1 MMNLEINKLDKK
13 TLRNFGLITGAI
25 VLVLFG
31 LFLPWVFSHK
41 LPYWPWVLTGILWG
55 LAMLS
60 PLALTHVYRIWM
72 RIGNC
77 LGWINSRII
86 LGIMF
91 YVIFLPSGIIMK
103 LLGKDPMTR
112 SLNKKQISY
121 RVAHTLR
128 NKDHVE
134 RPY

>member
-1 MMNLEINKLDKK
+1 MNLEFNNLDKK

-25 VLVLFG
+25 ISVLFG
-31 LFLPWVFSHK
+31 LLLPWIFNHD
-41 LPYWPWVLTGILWG
+41 LPLWPWIITGILWG
-55 LAMLS
+55 LAILS
-60 PLALTHVYRIWM
+60 PLTLMPVYRTWM
-72 RIGNC
+72 RVGYG

-91 YVIFLPSGIIMK
+91 YVIFLPSGIVMK
-103 LLGKDPMTR
+103 LFAKDPMTR

-121 RVAHTLR
+121 RVPHTLR

-134 RPY
+134 RPF

>member
-1 MMNLEINKLDKK
+1 MMNLEIDNLDKK
-13 TLRNFGLITGAI
+13 TLRNFGFITGAI
-25 VLVLFG
+25 ISILFG
-31 LFLPWVFSHK
+31 LFFPWVFSHD
-41 LPYWPWVLTGILWG
+41 LPIWPWIITGILWA

-60 PLALTHVYRIWM
+60 PLTLMPVYRTWM
-72 RIGNC
+72 RVGYG

-91 YVIFLPSGIIMK
+91 YVIFLPSGIVMK
-103 LLGKDPMTR
+103 LFGKDPMTR

-121 RVAHTLR
+121 RVPHTLR

-134 RPY
+134 RPF

>member
-1 MMNLEINKLDKK
+1 MNLEFNNLDKK

-25 VLVLFG
+25 ISILFG
-31 LFLPWVFSHK
+31 LFFPWIFSHN
-41 LPYWPWVLTGILWG
+41 LPYWPWFITGILWG
-55 LAMLS
+55 LAILS
-60 PLALTHVYRIWM
+60 PLTLMPVFRTWM
-72 RIGNC
+72 RVGYA

-91 YVIFLPSGIIMK
+91 YVIFLPSGIVMK
-103 LLGKDPMTR
+103 LFAKDPMTR

-121 RVAHTLR
+121 RVPHTLR

-134 RPY
+134 RPF

>member
-1 MMNLEINKLDKK
+1 MNLEFNNLNKE
-13 TLRNFGLITGAI
+13 TLRNFGLIIGAI
-25 VLVLFG
+25 ISVLFG
-31 LFLPWVFSHK
+31 LFLPWVFSHN
-41 LPYWPWVLTGILWG
+41 LPLWPWIITGILWG
-55 LAMLS
+55 WAMLS
-60 PLALTHVYRIWM
+60 PLTLLPVYRAWM
-72 RIGNC
+72 KIGYG

-103 LLGKDPMTR
+103 LSGKDPMAR

-121 RVAHTLR
+121 RVPHTLR

-134 RPY
+134 RPF